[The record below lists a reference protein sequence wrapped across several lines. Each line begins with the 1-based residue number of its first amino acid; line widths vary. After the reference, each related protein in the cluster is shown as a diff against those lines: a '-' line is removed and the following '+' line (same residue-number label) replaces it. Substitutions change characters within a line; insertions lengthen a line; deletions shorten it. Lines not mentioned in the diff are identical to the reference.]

1 MCFGYVGNKTGENM
15 TKTMTE
21 KEKKFRKWLRDEQ
34 NIDDKVLHVLGTK
47 GLWLSYYKKF
57 NAEMKKKK

>member
-1 MCFGYVGNKTGENM
+1 M

-34 NIDDKVLHVLGTK
+34 NIDDKVLHVFGTK